1 MITCRL
7 SLRWQKTV
15 KESNRFHVKSLQTV
29 PAKALLFGE
38 YGLLKGGAAA
48 VVLLPNFKFRV
59 QFSIGHDD
67 FIERNCTLRS
77 DFLSRD
83 VTLNDNSLRFGDSSK
98 LTGEQRNLYCYLSQH
113 QCALADSSLL
123 AEIIESYSP
132 AYGFGSSSAILTAFH
147 LFFESLTSSAALE
160 FTQLSREFWRKVYAS
175 LRLLQGR
182 GSGYDVASQVY
193 GALLGAVHEPLFLS
207 FNNQGQ
213 TIENGIYEFLPE
225 VSRLRISHDE
235 LKRFGCFIETGI
247 HSDTRAVLKSAHIQ
261 NLDRAF
267 FDSQKFF
274 ASTFVK
280 DPSYTTAAELCLA
293 ASQVAIKYGLLP
305 QSPALKRFTKMCTQ
319 ARLPWKTMGA
329 GYGDCLWVMAT
340 RDELNELLKEPGV
353 SGLNIRF
360 AFEDV

>member
-15 KESNRFHVKSLQTV
+15 NESNRLHVKSLQTV

-38 YGLLKGGAAA
+38 YGLLQGGPAA
-48 VVLLPNFKFRV
+48 VVLLPNFKFRI
-59 QFSIGHDD
+59 QFSIGHDH

-77 DFLSRD
+77 EFLSSD
-83 VTLNDNSLRFGDSSK
+83 VILDDKSLRFADSTT

-113 QCALADSSLL
+113 QGALADSSLL

-147 LFFESLTSSAALE
+147 LFFESLSSSTAFE
-160 FTQLSREFWRKVYAS
+160 FAQLSRNFWRKVYAS

-193 GALLGAVHEPLFLS
+193 GALLGALHEPLLLS

-213 TIENGIYEFLPE
+213 VVENGASEFLPQ
-225 VSRLRISHDE
+225 VLRLNTPHEE

-247 HSDTRAVLKSAHIQ
+247 QSDTRAVLKSAHVQ
-261 NLDRAF
+261 NLDGSF
-267 FDSQKFF
+267 FDLQKFF
-274 ASTFVK
+274 ARTFVK
-280 DPSYTTAAELCLA
+280 DPSYTTAAELCFA
-293 ASQVAIKYGLLP
+293 ASQAALQYGLLP
-305 QSPALKRFTKMCTQ
+305 QTPALKRFTQMCTQ

-329 GYGDCLWVMAT
+329 GHGDCLWVMAT
-340 RDELNELLKEPGV
+340 RDELIELLRDPGV